1 MTEPEPFD
9 VANLRI
15 ACHAAAQAL
24 RDVGETC
31 VPTGSYHET
40 IKQMYE
46 LGRRFTELAYELD
59 VTFRAIRRSQ
69 GNGINDADAG

>member
-1 MTEPEPFD
+1 MSEPEPFNPT
-9 VANLRI
+9 NLRI

-31 VPTGSYHET
+31 VPTGEYPET
-40 IKQMYE
+40 IKKMYE

-59 VTFRAIRRSQ
+59 VAFRAIHRSQ
-69 GNGINDADAG
+69 GNGITDVDHR

>member
-1 MTEPEPFD
+1 MSEPEVFD
-9 VANLRI
+9 PTNLRI

-31 VPTGSYHET
+31 VPAGEYPET
-40 IKQMYE
+40 IKKMYE

-59 VTFRAIRRSQ
+59 VAFRAIHQSQ
-69 GNGINDADAG
+69 RNGR

>member
-1 MTEPEPFD
+1 VSDQPTYDPSD
-9 VANLRI
+9 LRI

-31 VPTGSYHET
+31 VPAGDYRDTV
-40 IKQMYE
+40 KQMYE

-59 VTFRAIRRSQ
+59 VAFNAIMKSREQ
-69 GNGINDADAG
+69 NGNH

>member
-1 MTEPEPFD
+1 MTEPEFPQYVPQD
-9 VANLRI
+9 LRL

-31 VPTGSYHET
+31 VPTGDYRDT
-40 IKQMYE
+40 VTQMYE

-59 VTFRAIRRSQ
+59 VAFGVITRSQ
-69 GNGINDADAG
+69 RRNGTD